1 MQAAEPKRESSP
13 QASNGTTQGRKV
25 TAASAKS
32 APAKRRRSPSPLP
45 PAGKKLKVSTAE
57 TAAEQAVPGATKEKK
72 GKAVAVNAAAEPASN
87 KKTKTI
93 PAAAVQKTPDRLE
106 EEVPAE
112 VVAATGKQ
120 VKAVG
125 RPPAAAR
132 TTAAKKKAKGEEEEE
147 VGPSPRKRGRLEPET
162 ASPAENS
169 SVPPQDK
176 KGGMRGR
183 GTEEVVSPGVAAN
196 RKKGAQQKKPGKEE
210 DEKPTAQSEEKLAS
224 VAPSPSVEK
233 AAGRGRKAGKGKA
246 TTAPTTPAKKKG
258 IGAASPVPESLPAPA
273 RGKKGAKKGAGEASP
288 MEASSPSVSLPS
300 NKKMGKAAFSEQA
313 KKGRKQPETPVSDEP
328 AEAVPAAEAAPTP
341 TPVKKKGG
349 KKAASSPVK
358 IPPPPPAAAKK
369 GASKAA
375 AKAAELLVEPP
386 VAGKKKP
393 AAAKSTEGTKTVGTA
408 CSAAAASKSKSSGK
422 NAHQR
427 VPSPVSLPVKRG
439 RR

>member
-1 MQAAEPKRESSP
+1 
-13 QASNGTTQGRKV
+13 
-25 TAASAKS
+25 
-32 APAKRRRSPSPLP
+32 
-45 PAGKKLKVSTAE
+45 
-57 TAAEQAVPGATKEKK
+57 VPGATKEKK
-72 GKAVAVNAAAEPASN
+72 GKAVAVNAAAEPASS

-106 EEVPAE
+106 EEVPATPI
-112 VVAATGKQ
+112 AAGKQ
-120 VKAVG
+120 VKGVG

-132 TTAAKKKAKGEEEEE
+132 TTAAKKKAKEEEEE
-147 VGPSPRKRGRLEPET
+147 GPSPRKRGRLEPET
-162 ASPAENS
+162 AASPAENS
-169 SVPPQDK
+169 SVPLQDK

-196 RKKGAQQKKPGKEE
+196 SKKGGQQKKPGKEE
-210 DEKPTAQSEEKLAS
+210 DEKPTAQLDEKLAS

-233 AAGRGRKAGKGKA
+233 AAGRGRKAGKA

-258 IGAASPVPESLPAPA
+258 IGAANPVPEPLPALA
-273 RGKKGAKKGAGEASP
+273 RGKKGVKKGVEEAST
-288 MEASSPSVSLPS
+288 MKASSPPVSLPS
-300 NKKMGKAAFSEQA
+300 NKKTGKAAFPEQA
-313 KKGRKQPETPVSDEP
+313 KKGRKQPVTSVSDEP
-328 AEAVPAAEAAPTP
+328 AEAVPAAEAAPPTP

-369 GASKAA
+369 GASKATV
-375 AKAAELLVEPP
+375 KAAELLVEPP

-393 AAAKSTEGTKTVGTA
+393 AAKSTEGTKTVGTA
-408 CSAAAASKSKSSGK
+408 GSAAASKSKSSGK
-422 NAHQR
+422 KAHQR

>member
-1 MQAAEPKRESSP
+1 
-13 QASNGTTQGRKV
+13 
-25 TAASAKS
+25 
-32 APAKRRRSPSPLP
+32 
-45 PAGKKLKVSTAE
+45 VSTAE
-57 TAAEQAVPGATKEKK
+57 TTAEQAVPGATKEKK

-106 EEVPAE
+106 EEVTAE

-120 VKAVG
+120 VKGVG

-132 TTAAKKKAKGEEEEE
+132 TTAAAKKKAKEEEE
-147 VGPSPRKRGRLEPET
+147 GPSPRKRGRLEPET

-183 GTEEVVSPGVAAN
+183 TEEVVSPGVAAN
-196 RKKGAQQKKPGKEE
+196 KKKGGQQKKPGKEE
-210 DEKPTAQSEEKLAS
+210 EDEKPTAQLDEKLAS
-224 VAPSPSVEK
+224 VAPSPSFKK
-233 AAGRGRKAGKGKA
+233 AAGRGRKAGKA

-258 IGAASPVPESLPAPA
+258 IGAANPVPESLPAPA
-273 RGKKGAKKGAGEASP
+273 RGKKGAKKGMEEASP
-288 MEASSPSVSLPS
+288 MEASSPSISLTS
-300 NKKMGKAAFSEQA
+300 NKKTGKAAFSEQA

-328 AEAVPAAEAAPTP
+328 AEAVPAAEAAPAP

-349 KKAASSPVK
+349 RKAASSPVK
-358 IPPPPPAAAKK
+358 IPPPPPAAKK
-369 GASKAA
+369 AAA
-375 AKAAELLVEPP
+375 AKATAKAAEPLVEPP

-393 AAAKSTEGTKTVGTA
+393 AAAKSAEGTKTVGTA
-408 CSAAAASKSKSSGK
+408 SKSKSSGK
-422 NAHQR
+422 KAQR